1 MARFTGSL
9 WKKSR
14 RLGIS
19 LTGTGKELEKRPYP
33 PGQHGANQRR
43 KISEYGLQ
51 QQEKQKLRYMYGLNE
66 RQYRNLF
73 DEAGKMQG
81 IHGENFMILLE
92 SRLTGYDIDVHL
104 NSTYNVIFVYM
115 YGLNERQYRN
125 LFDEAGKMQGIH
137 GENFMILLES
147 RLDNLVYRLGF
158 ARTRRQSRQ
167 LVNHGHITVDGQRVD
182 IPSYRVKPGQ
192 VIGLREKSKN
202 LDIIKESLELNSI
215 VPDYLSFDDNNLE
228 GTFTRL
234 PERSELPAEI
244 NEALI
249 VEFYSRH

>member
-19 LTGTGKELEKRPYP
+19 LTGTGKELEKRPYA

-66 RQYRNLF
+66 RQYRTLF
-73 DEAGKMQG
+73 NEAGKMQG

-92 SRLTGYDIDVHL
+92 C
-104 NSTYNVIFVYM
+104 
-115 YGLNERQYRN
+115 
-125 LFDEAGKMQGIH
+125 
-137 GENFMILLES
+137 
-147 RLDNLVYRLGF
+147 RLDNLVYRLGL
-158 ARTRRQSRQ
+158 ARSRRQSRQ
-167 LVNHGHITVDGQRVD
+167 LVNHGHILVDGKRVD
-182 IPSYRVKPGQ
+182 IPSFRVKPGQ
-192 VIGLREKSKN
+192 EISVRERSKN
-202 LDIIKESLELNSI
+202 IDLIKEAIELNNF
-215 VPDYLSFDDNNLE
+215 VPEYLSFNEDTLT
-228 GTFTRL
+228 GTFNRL

-244 NEALI
+244 NESLI